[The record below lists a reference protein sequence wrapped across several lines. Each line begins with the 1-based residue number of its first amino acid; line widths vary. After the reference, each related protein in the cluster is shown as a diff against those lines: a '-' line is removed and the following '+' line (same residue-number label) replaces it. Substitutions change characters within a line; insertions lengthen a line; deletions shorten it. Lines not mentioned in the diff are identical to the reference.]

1 MRNFHKL
8 SDIRE
13 EIKVAFNQTHKT
25 KSKYQFNYGGSIYE
39 RFVFILKLYVQ
50 TKADMKRLF
59 LSVDEPR
66 ILKEEFK
73 RMLKIAAQ
81 LQHYS

>member
-13 EIKVAFNQTHKT
+13 EIKVAFNQSHRT
-25 KSKYQFNYGGSIYE
+25 KSKYQFDSDGAIYE

-50 TKADMKRLF
+50 TKADMKRL
-59 LSVDEPR
+59 LLNVDEPR